1 MGLEF
6 TQSEDYV
13 LPLYLSLAEIY
24 DLGSVFLED
33 VSSTV
38 KFVFAR
44 SSSVV
49 DCSVYRVC
57 ILPSVVQATLPLHT
71 LRNAGDFWKGLHHA
85 LKNKQSPTSPPVPSI
100 RQPLR
105 CVQP

>member
-33 VSSTV
+33 KSFKKTESKSYIFCRGFT
-38 KFVFAR
+38 FR
-44 SSSVV
+44 
-49 DCSVYRVC
+49 CSVNKNME
-57 ILPSVVQATLPLHT
+57 ILNDFTIGLPT
-71 LRNAGDFWKGLHHA
+71 
-85 LKNKQSPTSPPVPSI
+85 
-100 RQPLR
+100 
-105 CVQP
+105 